1 MVFSKYEKV
10 VIQPGTT
17 FVMSKNAS
25 IYFYGKVSALGTKQ
39 YPIRFIAKDSNQ
51 PWGIVAVQGAAT
63 SGSSFSHVEFEN
75 GSVDSRNLIHYTA
88 QFNIHD
94 SNKFEVNNCK
104 IGRNFV
110 GDDAMHVAYSKGV
123 INGCEFYNARSDALD
138 IDISDVEVVNNIF
151 YKSGNDALDIMTTR
165 LKSSNN
171 IFIDTG
177 DKGISVGEWS
187 EAEIVDSLFFK
198 NYIGLEIKDK
208 SNVIANNLI
217 FIDSKDKA
225 VNLYNKNKRY
235 DQGGV
240 LKADNLFFIGNNKVI
255 TDKKSSF
262 EIKNKAEDE
271 MPNVGKFNWYHNI
284 KSTAYMSEI
293 IGEDINKY
301 VK

>member
-1 MVFSKYEKV
+1 M
-10 VIQPGTT
+10 
-17 FVMSKNAS
+17 
-25 IYFYGKVSALGTKQ
+25 
-39 YPIRFIAKDSNQ
+39 
-51 PWGIVAVQGAAT
+51 
-63 SGSSFSHVEFEN
+63 
-75 GSVDSRNLIHYTA
+75 
-88 QFNIHD
+88 
-94 SNKFEVNNCK
+94 
-104 IGRNFV
+104 
-110 GDDAMHVAYSKGV
+110 
-123 INGCEFYNARSDALD
+123 
-138 IDISDVEVVNNIF
+138 
-151 YKSGNDALDIMTTR
+151 
-165 LKSSNN
+165 
-171 IFIDTG
+171 
-177 DKGISVGEWS
+177 
-187 EAEIVDSLFFK
+187 FFK